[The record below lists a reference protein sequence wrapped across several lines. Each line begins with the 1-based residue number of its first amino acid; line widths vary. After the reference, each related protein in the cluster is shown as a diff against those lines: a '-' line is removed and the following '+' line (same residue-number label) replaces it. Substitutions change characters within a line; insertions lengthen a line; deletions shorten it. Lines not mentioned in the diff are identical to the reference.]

1 MCARPGGQAS
11 WRVTDVGDL
20 TKPAVA
26 TGIMGAMTGDDTNGY
41 RSGDTALIVAVPEV
55 EPLVGRW
62 RRQFDPAAA
71 AGVPAHVTI
80 LAPFLDG
87 RRIDAGVISALR
99 ALIASQG
106 AFAIRFARCG
116 RFPGVLYLAP
126 APAEPLA
133 ALTEA
138 IAAAWPE
145 APPYGGQFPEVI
157 PHLTVA
163 HGQDEGTVDAI
174 EPELAAGL
182 PILASVETVHLI
194 EYTAHQWREREAFSL
209 GRPAG

>member
-1 MCARPGGQAS
+1 MWASSPNWPSPTAS
-11 WRVTDVGDL
+11 WE
-20 TKPAVA
+20 
-26 TGIMGAMTGDDTNGY
+26 AMTSDGGHRY
-41 RSGDTALIVAVPEV
+41 RSGETALIVAVPEV

-87 RRIDAGVISALR
+87 RRIDASVISGLR
-99 ALIASQG
+99 TLFASQG

-126 APAEPLA
+126 EPAEPLV
-133 ALTEA
+133 ALTGAVAGE
-138 IAAAWPE
+138 WPE
-145 APPYGGQFPEVI
+145 APPYAGQFSEVI
-157 PHLTVA
+157 PHLTVV
-163 HGQDEGTVDAI
+163 HGRDEATVDAI
-174 EPELAAGL
+174 EPKLAAGL
-182 PILASVETVHLI
+182 PILASVEAVHLI
-194 EYTAHQWREREAFSL
+194 EYTAHRWRERQAFAL